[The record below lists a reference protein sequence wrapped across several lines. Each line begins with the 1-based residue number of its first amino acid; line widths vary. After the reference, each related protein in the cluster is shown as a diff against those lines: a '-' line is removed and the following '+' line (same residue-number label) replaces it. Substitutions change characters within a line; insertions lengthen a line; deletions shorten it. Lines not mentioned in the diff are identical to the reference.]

1 MRKRSEEISQSVLVK
16 WSHLRE
22 VRKLMPELA
31 WLHHSPA
38 GGLRDGFT
46 GAQMTALGVKRG
58 FPDLILPVA
67 SRADSGACGLAIE
80 MKSKTGS
87 LAPEQK
93 GWLQLLERHK
103 WITHV
108 CRSAQ
113 EARDAICNYLNVS
126 PDSAPPLP

>member
-1 MRKRSEEISQSVLVK
+1 VRKRSEEISQSVLVK
-16 WSHLRE
+16 WSHRQD

-80 MKSKTGS
+80 MKSATGS

-93 GWLQLLERHK
+93 GWLGALESHG
-103 WITHV
+103 WTTHV
-108 CRSAQ
+108 CRSAE
-113 EARDAICNYLNVS
+113 EARNAICSYLNVS